1 MKALLPNPPSDRD
14 GCKLQ
19 VGDIV
24 RVIGVPDLA
33 GMRQEARNESQ
44 PVFEYLKNK
53 YKKIIGFDEIGNA
66 ELEFRISREEPP
78 CCHTVWIEPFL
89 LKKRIPRK

>member
-1 MKALLPNPPSDRD
+1 MNAVLKNPHLDRD

-24 RVIGVPDLA
+24 RVIGVPDLT
-33 GMRQEARNESQ
+33 GMSQDAQDESK
-44 PVFEYLKNK
+44 PVFEYLRNK
-53 YKKIIGFDEIGNA
+53 FKKIKGFDEIGNA
-66 ELEFRISREEPP
+66 QLEFRLSRKEPP
-78 CCHTVWIEPFL
+78 YCHTVWIEPFL